1 MNSKELF
8 ARDTTVIK
16 KSDNL
21 FLTEVS
27 ENWSIGNT
35 ANGGYSMTLAAK
47 AMSEFLDHKDPLSIS
62 AHYLDRVDFG
72 STELHITHL
81 STSRSLSTARVE
93 FMQNNKIKIIFIG
106 TFTDF
111 SFKNDMNIYERE
123 VPSFPNY
130 DTCEVIPYKEG
141 FNPKSVSYTHLTL
154 PTKRIV

>member
-8 ARDTTVIK
+8 IKDTTVIK

-21 FLTEVS
+21 FTAEVS

-72 STELHITHL
+72 ATELHITFL
-81 STSRSLSTARVE
+81 SSSKSLSTARVE
-93 FMQNNKIKIIFIG
+93 MIQNKKIKIIFIG
-106 TFTDF
+106 TFTNFAFKKDLNILTKVF
-111 SFKNDMNIYERE
+111 TISHQMCSFFYC
-123 VPSFPNY
+123 VQ
-130 DTCEVIPYKEG
+130 V
-141 FNPKSVSYTHLTL
+141 
-154 PTKRIV
+154 